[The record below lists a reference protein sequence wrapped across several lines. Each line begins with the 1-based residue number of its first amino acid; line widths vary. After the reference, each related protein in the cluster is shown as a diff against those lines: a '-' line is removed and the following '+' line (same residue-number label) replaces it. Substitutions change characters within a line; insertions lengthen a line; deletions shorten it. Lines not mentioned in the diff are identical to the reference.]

1 MLKQNGNIILVKKR
15 KLSLPSFKK
24 NEAMWYLY
32 GISEALCLLL
42 WCTSTAH
49 PRTAW
54 WDIFDSATA
63 QCSRICKKV
72 QFWEFCTV
80 WLKFQRS
87 CFNSHMARKYSNIHF
102 FSRTINLN
110 SDIIHVFDFWPLLIW
125 CAMQNALHGY
135 FHRALTLSV
144 GYQTIKNVK
153 TEIEFREGC
162 R

>member
-1 MLKQNGNIILVKKR
+1 MKRAMLKQNGNIILVKKR

-54 WDIFDSATA
+54 WDIFDSATS

-72 QFWEFCTV
+72 QFWEFCIV
-80 WLKFQRS
+80 WLEDFFKISIFQRS
-87 CFNSHMARKYSNIHF
+87 HFNSHTDCKYSNVHF
-102 FSRTINLN
+102 FSQMIYLN
-110 SDIIHVFDFWPLLIW
+110 SDIIHDFDFWPVLIW
-125 CAMQNALHGY
+125 CDAKCFEVSNLYYTNVIALF
-135 FHRALTLSV
+135 FH
-144 GYQTIKNVK
+144 
-153 TEIEFREGC
+153 F
-162 R
+162 